1 MYTLLF
7 FSDIKCQFFKQK
19 KKCVLVSRSFKNF
32 HVHMYICPHF
42 FRYNVAHNF
51 KCKMTTNATT
61 NCVKYLLHRGMNF
74 SDILVSNPTVSVR
87 KLCSPRP
94 KLGKHA
100 ACQTEMSHTSSED
113 WFAELWDELNLPITD
128 VDTFLSEILHDL
140 TN

>member
-1 MYTLLF
+1 
-7 FSDIKCQFFKQK
+7 
-19 KKCVLVSRSFKNF
+19 
-32 HVHMYICPHF
+32 MYICPHF

-74 SDILVSNPTVSVR
+74 SDILVLNPTVSVR